1 MAQITAQ
8 MVKALRD
15 RTGAGMMACKEALE
29 EAGGDEE
36 KAVQIIE
43 KKGLAG
49 VAKKAGAIA
58 AEGLVHSYIHGGRIG
73 VLVEVNCQTDFV
85 ARNADFQEFVNEVA
99 MQIAAGNP
107 SYVRREEIP
116 EADIAERR
124 EVFKGQLAEEEAASG
139 KKRPEHVVEKILEGK
154 LEKWMKESCLLE
166 QELMLRDDDDE
177 NFGTLTDKLS
187 AKTGEKISIRRFVR
201 YELGEGIEKKATNLA
216 EEVAEQLKG
225 D

>member
-8 MVKALRD
+8 MVKTLRD

-43 KKGLAG
+43 KKGLAS

-85 ARNADFQEFVNEVA
+85 ARNTEFQQFVNEVA

-107 SYVRREEIP
+107 TYVRREEIP
-116 EADIAERR
+116 AEDIAQRR
-124 EVFKGQLAEEEAASG
+124 EVFIGQLAEEEAASG
-139 KKRPEHVVEKILEGK
+139 KKRPEDVVERIIEGK

-166 QELMLRDDDDE
+166 QELMLRDEDDE

-187 AKTGEKISIRRFVR
+187 AKIGEKISIRRFVR
-201 YELGEGIEKKATNLA
+201 YELGEGIEKKTTNLA

-225 D
+225 G